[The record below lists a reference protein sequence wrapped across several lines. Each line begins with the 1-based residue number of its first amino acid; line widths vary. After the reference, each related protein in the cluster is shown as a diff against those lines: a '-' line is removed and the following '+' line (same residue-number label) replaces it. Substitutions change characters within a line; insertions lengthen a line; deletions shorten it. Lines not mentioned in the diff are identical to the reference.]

1 MAPPIAPITEGLGG
15 FGGSSAGRAGFSE
28 RMQRMTA
35 PPKPKPMPIQR
46 MSYGGM
52 VGSGI
57 EAAQEAASTQ
67 AQRALPYDIPSA
79 VSSFGSY
86 QNPMFGRQ
94 AGLGQQGSVDALD
107 QYGAY
112 LDDQYGDP
120 QFEQKRNNFLQGIA
134 REEQQTFGGMG
145 GYGGQPTFGSTQR
158 ERSLLDGIYGS
169 GGLSNYQVARPM
181 ANGGSVS
188 SDPVKMALGG
198 FIGNPTT
205 RDYSDDDPF
214 GTDDLLDSLGIPDF
228 DPNKDFGGGG
238 DDSGGDD
245 DDYYNYLDDDY
256 VYVAPPAP
264 APPVVVPEPE
274 PESGG
279 DDIKNMILAEAA
291 KQVAGINNDIQLADG
306 TVLSRVI

>member
-1 MAPPIAPITEGLGG
+1 
-15 FGGSSAGRAGFSE
+15 
-28 RMQRMTA
+28 QRMTT
-35 PPKPKPMPIQR
+35 PPKPKPMPVQG
-46 MSYGGM
+46 MNMGGM

-57 EAAQEAASTQ
+57 EAAQRAAF
-67 AQRALPYDIPSA
+67 AQSQKALPYDIPSA

-120 QFEQKRNNFLQGIA
+120 QFDEKRDNFLQGIA
-134 REEQQTFGGMG
+134 QQEQQTF
-145 GYGGQPTFGSTQR
+145 
-158 ERSLLDGIYGS
+158 

-205 RDYSDDDPF
+205 RDY
-214 GTDDLLDSLGIPDF
+214 
-228 DPNKDFGGGG
+228 NRDFGGSDSSYEDEAYGDNGYGRVDYGG
-238 DDSGGDD
+238 GDSGGDG
-245 DDYYNYLDDDY
+245 DDYSDVPVVNIDPDDFGHLEPALIGDQ
-256 VYVAPPAP
+256 PAP
-264 APPVVVPEPE
+264 A
-274 PESGG
+274 SGDDGG
-279 DDIKNMILAEAA
+279 DDVKNMILSEAA
-291 KQVAGINNDIQLADG
+291 KEAFKQVAGANNDIQLADG
-306 TVLSRVI
+306 TVLTESDLKPVVGADGSVANLDNISSNAQLGNTGSIDAVGA